1 MSSTPTLRRDESTI
15 TIVESGV
22 FGVPEHVAYDHGI
35 FERLGLDVRFVP
47 EGDQRRINAPG
58 LLPLFNEHVL
68 DTWAMCEWGAVY
80 RAEKFDVRPAH
91 IAYLRAAVASQTIIS
106 FRDDVQGP
114 QDLTNEPVGIIATTG
129 QHYNAWQILEGPLKR
144 EEINLVPMD
153 SPYDLLVA
161 ARGGELAAVVLM
173 EPLISLALN
182 EGAHLVAV
190 NFFRGAAIVGDDV
203 PREDVKR
210 FVQGINEAVDII
222 NADRDAYRR
231 YITGRYP
238 IEPQDLHPHFVRFVH
253 ASPYP
258 RERFDATY
266 EWMQDRDLA
275 VGTKSYDE
283 IVDPTVVPVGA

>member
-1 MSSTPTLRRDESTI
+1 MSSTSTVARDATTI
-15 TIVESGV
+15 QLLDGGV
-22 FGVPEHVAYDHGI
+22 FGVPENVAYDQGI
-35 FERLGLDVRFVP
+35 FERLGLDVKYISEDERGRVH
-47 EGDQRRINAPG
+47 APG
-58 LLPLFNEHVL
+58 LLPLFNRRVL

-80 RAEKFDVRPAH
+80 RAEQFDERPGH

-144 EEINLVPMD
+144 DEINLVARD
-153 SPYDLLVA
+153 DPYELLVG
-161 ARGGELAAVVLM
+161 ARSGELAAAVLM

-190 NFFRGAAIVGDDV
+190 NFFRGAAIVGDDI

-210 FVQGINEAVDII
+210 FVAGINEAVDII
-222 NADRDAYRR
+222 NADRDAYRHYVTR
-231 YITGRYP
+231 RYP
-238 IEPQDLHPHFVRFVH
+238 IAPEDLHPHFHRFVH

-258 RERFDATY
+258 RARFDATY

-275 VGTKSYDE
+275 LGTKSYDE
-283 IVDPTVVPVGA
+283 IIDPTIVPA

>member
-1 MSSTPTLRRDESTI
+1 MTSTPTLRRDGTTI
-15 TIVESGV
+15 TIIESGV

-47 EGDQRRINAPG
+47 EEDRRRVKAST
-58 LLPLFNEHVL
+58 LLPLFNERLL
-68 DTWAMCEWGAVY
+68 DTWAMCEWGAVH
-80 RAEKFDVRPAH
+80 RAEKFERPAH

-144 EEINLVPMD
+144 DEINLVPMD
-153 SPYDLLVA
+153 SPYDLLIA
-161 ARGGELAAVVLM
+161 ARNGELAAAVLM
-173 EPLISLALN
+173 EPLISLALK

-190 NFFRGAAIVGDDV
+190 NFFRGAAIVGDDI
-203 PREDVKR
+203 PREDVKL
-210 FVQGINEAVDII
+210 FVQGINEGVDII
-222 NADRDAYRR
+222 NADRNAYRR
-231 YITGRYP
+231 YVTGDYP
-238 IEPQDLHPHFVRFVH
+238 IEPEELQLHFHRFVH

-258 RERFDATY
+258 RSRFDATY

-275 VGTKSYDE
+275 IGNKSYDE
-283 IVDPTVVPVGA
+283 IVDPTIVPVPA